1 MATLPQIASKK
12 KRKSTNEA
20 SAATKRKLTL
30 VVELLTQ
37 RRVRFSSYQKMF
49 GKGLRTFQRDL
60 QQIEKIGETSG
71 FKLGGVKDGEIVE
84 LIALD
89 GKTKKLNGDSKR
101 LERILVT
108 MAQALGE
115 PIVRELGSRA
125 SDAAESDDFFT
136 FAGPKLIEGTTVAD
150 ICATLREA
158 CSSPTGRA
166 AVRFRFRSAS
176 KGTVSEREVEPYGVL
191 GRSGKFYLIGYDRG
205 RKAWRFFAIHRF
217 TSKPV
222 KAGTCVKE
230 RVVPETY
237 RSGDVIGFIKKDNKQ
252 LDITVEL
259 AANVAPSV
267 TSQEWQASQRVET
280 LADGRAQI
288 TFSVSDI
295 DEVVRWALGFG
306 AAARVIAP
314 PEAVERARVIST
326 EIAGSYRGATTG

>member
-1 MATLPQIASKK
+1 MTTLPEIASKK

-71 FKLGGVKDGEIVE
+71 FKLGGVKDGEVVE

-89 GKTKKLNGDSKR
+89 GKTRKLNSDSKR

-115 PIVRELGSRA
+115 PIIRELGSRA
-125 SDAAESDDFFT
+125 SDTAERDDFFS

-166 AVRFRFRSAS
+166 AVRFRFTSAS

-205 RKAWRFFAIHRF
+205 RKAWRFFALHRF
-217 TSKPV
+217 ESKPV
-222 KAGTCVKE
+222 KAGTCTTE
-230 RVVPETY
+230 RIVPETY
-237 RSGDVIGFIKKDNKQ
+237 RSGDVIGFIKKGNKQ

-267 TSQEWQASQRVET
+267 TSQEWQASQRVEK

-295 DEVVRWALGFG
+295 DEVVRWSLGFG
-306 AAARVIAP
+306 ADARVIAP
-314 PEAVERARVIST
+314 AEAVDRARELSNK
-326 EIAGSYRGATTG
+326 IAGSYRSATTG